1 MHTQNLEFCNFQEEQ
16 SIIVSETG
24 HGFQLSLFLL
34 LIKLS
39 LIIIILV
46 VLLNQENVLYNSI
59 TRIWDLQFSN

>member
-16 SIIVSETG
+16 SITVSETG

-39 LIIIILV
+39 FIINILV
-46 VLLNQENVLYNSI
+46 VLLNQQNVLYNSI
-59 TRIWDLQFSN
+59 TRIWNLQFSN